1 MASQAKSTVCETIMY
16 IVQRMYNQCTTNVQP
31 MYNQWTTII
40 QPMYNQCTTNVQ
52 PISISKANSDKK
64 PQVETKNVN
73 PKILTHF
80 NFSLLKTFVFAGLN

>member
-31 MYNQWTTII
+31 MYNPCTTNGLPLYV

-52 PISISKANSDKK
+52 PISISKNNSDKK
-64 PQVETKNVN
+64 TSGRDK
-73 PKILTHF
+73 KR
-80 NFSLLKTFVFAGLN
+80 